1 MKNVLLLLIFALIS
15 LNNNQAQEVGIRFGA
30 KAGINLANLG
40 FDDPDV
46 TDNKVRTCFHAGVLA
61 EIPLLPNL
69 AIQPEVIY
77 SEQGA
82 KYEGDA
88 LTKLHYLNVP
98 ILAKYYFFEG
108 FNVEAGPQI
117 GFNLTAKEE
126 SGGYEIDMKDE
137 VSSID
142 IGLNVGIS
150 YQLKMGIFF
159 QGRCTLGFSN
169 INDGIDKEECKYHHD
184 IGQISVGYKF

>member
-1 MKNVLLLLIFALIS
+1 MKNVLLLLIFTLIT
-15 LNNNQAQEVGIRFGA
+15 LNNSQAQETDIRFGA
-30 KAGINLANLG
+30 KAGVNLANLC
-40 FDDPDV
+40 FDDPDI

-61 EIPLLPNL
+61 EIPLLPKL
-69 AIQPEVIY
+69 AIQPEVLY

-88 LTKLHYLNVP
+88 LTKLHYINVP

-108 FNVEAGPQI
+108 FNVEAGPQV

-126 SGGYEIDMKDE
+126 AGGYEIDMKDE

-142 IGLNVGIS
+142 IGLGVGIS

-159 QGRCTLGFSN
+159 QGRCTFGLSN